1 MSSVSVAVVGLGFGR
16 NHVEALA
23 GLGGRADL
31 VAVVDPVAPA
41 DNPSLEGHPALAA
54 MLAVPHYHSLTDLLA
69 VQVPDIVAIATPI
82 HTHLALGREA
92 LAAGANVLL
101 EKPPTATLEEYRELV
116 AASEASGKAVQIG
129 FQARGGGGVTAVRDA
144 VGCGLIGEVTGIG
157 VVGTWLRSRAYF
169 DRAAWAGR
177 RTLNGVTVMDG
188 VVTNPLAHSIDVALT
203 LAGAFTEQDVTSV
216 QIDPWHANDIESDDT
231 TSVIITTANG
241 TTIAAGLTLCSASE
255 KQPVVT
261 VRGTLGELR
270 LQYKLDV
277 VEHVAADGTSTITQ
291 YGTEGMLENLVDHVA
306 EGVDLIVPVERT
318 GAFMR
323 VLEAARTGA
332 APRLID
338 PAYGTWVGEGDQVH
352 PVLDGVDDW
361 CAKFAETGKSFT
373 ELGAPWTR

>member
-1 MSSVSVAVVGLGFGR
+1 MTPVSVAVVGLGFGR

-23 GLGGRADL
+23 GLEGRAEL
-31 VAVVDPVAPA
+31 VAVVDPIAPA
-41 DNPSLEGHPALAA
+41 DNASLDGHPAQAAILAA
-54 MLAVPHYHSLTDLLA
+54 PHYRSLTDLLA
-69 VQVPDIVAIATPI
+69 TQVPDIVAIATPI

-92 LAAGANVLL
+92 LEAGANVLL
-101 EKPPTATLEEYRELV
+101 EKPPTATLAEYRELV
-116 AASEASGKAVQIG
+116 AASEASGQAVQIG

-144 VGCGLIGEVTGIG
+144 VESGLIGEVTGIG

-203 LAGAFTEQDVTSV
+203 LAGAYTEHDVTTV
-216 QIDPWHANDIESDDT
+216 AIDPWHANDIESDDT

-241 TTIAAGLTLCSASE
+241 TTIAAGLTLCSARE
-255 KQPVVT
+255 NQPVVT

-277 VEHVAADGTSTITQ
+277 VEHVAADGTSTSTQ

-306 EGVDLIVPVERT
+306 DGAELIVPVERT

-323 VLEAARTGA
+323 VLEAARTGP

-338 PAYGTWVGEGDQVH
+338 PAYETWVGEGDQVH
-352 PVLDGVDDW
+352 PVVDGVDDW
-361 CAKFAETGKSFT
+361 CAQVAATGKSFT